1 MDKLAAFAIVK
12 AARTLIQGVN
22 VSASDST
29 LAQYKAAFARM
40 ERQGLTPEKIAGT
53 ARSYYFYRAALV
65 HDAASKIRET
75 LTVTDRAVKQGR
87 LDEWEQG
94 VHRLE
99 KLSRELD
106 RYKPDPNGKHLEQRT
121 ISHWAVEA
129 EKRELAG
136 QTIHSNTKRTRLRGL
151 PDDWRDQMFANAKT
165 SKYRDAIAVLAA
177 TGARPA
183 ELEKGITV
191 SLTNENTLTFT
202 IIGVKTHTGKYG
214 QEIRKLD
221 IAANSVVTRHLVA
234 RVREHG
240 QLRIEANA
248 GSLSDYA
255 RHLGKKTFPSLKKA
269 VSAYCFRHQFA
280 ADLKAEGM
288 ESADVSAALGHCVD
302 ETQGYYASARS
313 ARGSSG
319 VQKVVGTREV
329 REKTPEKMH
338 QLSLG
343 KSYENSLS
351 R

>member
-1 MDKLAAFAIVK
+1 MDKLTAFAIVK

-29 LAQYKAAFARM
+29 VAQYKAAFARM
-40 ERQGLTPEKIAGT
+40 ERQGLTPEKISGT
-53 ARSYYFYRAALV
+53 GRSFFFYRAALV
-65 HDAASKIRET
+65 HHVASQIRET
-75 LTVTDRAVKQGR
+75 LAVTDRAAKQGR
-87 LDEWEQG
+87 LDEWEHG
-94 VHRLE
+94 VNRLE
-99 KLSRELD
+99 QLSRGLD
-106 RYKPDPNGKHLEQRT
+106 RYKPDPDGKHLDQRV
-121 ISHWAVEA
+121 ISHWAVEV
-129 EKRELAG
+129 EKRERAG
-136 QTIHSNTKRTRLRGL
+136 QTIHSHSKRTRLRGL
-151 PDDWRDQMFANAKT
+151 PDDWRNQMFENAKR
-165 SKYRDAIAVLAA
+165 SKYLDAIAVLAA

-191 SLTNENTLTFT
+191 NLTRENTLTFT
-202 IIGVKTHTGKYG
+202 IIGVKTHNGKYG
-214 QEIRKLD
+214 QEIRKLE
-221 IAANSVVTRHLVA
+221 IAANSVVTKHLLD
-234 RVREHG
+234 RVQEHG
-240 QLRIEANA
+240 QLRIAANA

-255 RHLGKKTFPSLKKA
+255 RYLGKKTFPSLKKA

-302 ETQGYYASARS
+302 ETQSYYASGRS

-338 QLSLG
+338 QLSMG
-343 KSYENSLS
+343 KSYEISLS